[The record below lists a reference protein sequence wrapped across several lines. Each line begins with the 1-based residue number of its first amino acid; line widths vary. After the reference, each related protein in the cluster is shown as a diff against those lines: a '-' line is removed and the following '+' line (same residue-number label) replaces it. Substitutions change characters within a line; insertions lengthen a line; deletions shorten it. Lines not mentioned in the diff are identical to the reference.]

1 MSNKT
6 NKIIFNKPV
15 LSSSRLPESVL
26 AAERERIKQGVS
38 SEAMEKA
45 EKDFD
50 SLPEDMK
57 QKFYRT
63 FGKTKGGKR

>member
-1 MSNKT
+1 MKKNSSNKP
-6 NKIIFNKPV
+6 I
-15 LSSSRLPESVL
+15 LSSSKLPESVL
-26 AAERERIKQGVS
+26 ATARERIKQGVS
-38 SEAMEKA
+38 SEEIKKA
-45 EKDFD
+45 EKNFE

>member
-1 MSNKT
+1 MKNTRVKRNKKYKKLEISNSNSGK
-6 NKIIFNKPV
+6 
-15 LSSSRLPESVL
+15 LPESVL

-38 SEAMEKA
+38 PEAMAKA
-45 EKDFD
+45 EKDFE

-63 FGKTKGGKR
+63 FGK

>member
-1 MSNKT
+1 MKKNSSNKP
-6 NKIIFNKPV
+6 I
-15 LSSSRLPESVL
+15 LSSSKLPESVL
-26 AAERERIKQGVS
+26 AAARERIKQGVS
-38 SEAMEKA
+38 SEEIKKA
-45 EKDFD
+45 EKNFE